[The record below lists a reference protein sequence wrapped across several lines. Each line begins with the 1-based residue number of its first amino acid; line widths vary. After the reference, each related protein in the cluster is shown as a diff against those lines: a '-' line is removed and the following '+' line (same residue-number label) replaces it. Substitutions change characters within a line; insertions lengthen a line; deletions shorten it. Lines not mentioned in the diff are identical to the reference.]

1 MPWESLTIVVT
12 RETQLNLKNSEIKRG
27 HCRAFLYTRR
37 CMAHFRNAALED
49 VPSILPLMREF
60 YDFEQLPYNE
70 SRATKLLTQLLN
82 DSNCGRLVV
91 IEHESV
97 LAGYMVIGF
106 GFSIEFGGKDAL
118 LDELF
123 VVSQFRGLGIG
134 SQAIAFAISLCKLA
148 RVEALHLE
156 ADHFN
161 ERAHD
166 LYLRL
171 GFKDHKRHLMTK
183 WL

>member
-1 MPWESLTIVVT
+1 
-12 RETQLNLKNSEIKRG
+12 
-27 HCRAFLYTRR
+27 
-37 CMAHFRNAALED
+37 MAHFRDAALVD
-49 VPSILPLMREF
+49 LPTILPLMREF
-60 YDFEQLPYNE
+60 YSFEQLPYDE

-91 IEHESV
+91 IEHESHI
-97 LAGYMVIGF
+97 AGYLVVGF

-123 VVSQFRGLGIG
+123 ILPNFRGLGLG
-134 SQAIAFAISLCKLA
+134 SEAIAFAISLCKQA
-148 RVEALHLE
+148 GVEALHLE

>member
-1 MPWESLTIVVT
+1 MIV
-12 RETQLNLKNSEIKRG
+12 
-27 HCRAFLYTRR
+27 
-37 CMAHFRNAALED
+37 
-49 VPSILPLMREF
+49 
-60 YDFEQLPYNE
+60 
-70 SRATKLLTQLLN
+70 
-82 DSNCGRLVV
+82 
-91 IEHESV
+91 
-97 LAGYMVIGF
+97 GF

-123 VVSQFRGLGIG
+123 LLPQFRGLGLG
-134 SQAIAFAISLCKLA
+134 SEAIAFAISLCKQDGVA
-148 RVEALHLE
+148 ALHLE

>member
-1 MPWESLTIVVT
+1 LAA
-12 RETQLNLKNSEIKRG
+12 L
-27 HCRAFLYTRR
+27 FLYTLR
-37 CMAHFRNAALED
+37 CMPHFRNAVLAD
-49 VPSILPLMREF
+49 VPSILPLMCEF
-60 YDFEQLPYNE
+60 YEFEGISYDE
-70 SRATKLLTQLLN
+70 SRAIRLLTQLLN
-82 DSNCGRLVV
+82 DASLGRLVI
-91 IEHESV
+91 IEHETV
-97 LAGYMVIGF
+97 IAGYVVLGF
-106 GFSIEFGGKDAL
+106 GFSIEFGGRDAL

-123 VVSQFRGLGIG
+123 VLPRFRGLGLG
-134 SQAIAFAISLCKLA
+134 SEAIDFAISLCKEA
-148 RVEALHLE
+148 GIDALHLE

>member
-1 MPWESLTIVVT
+1 MP
-12 RETQLNLKNSEIKRG
+12 
-27 HCRAFLYTRR
+27 
-37 CMAHFRNAALED
+37 HFRNAVLAD
-49 VPSILPLMREF
+49 VPFILPLMLEF
-60 YDFEQLPYNE
+60 YDFEGIPFDE
-70 SRATKLLTQLLN
+70 SRATRLLTQLLN
-82 DSNCGRLVV
+82 DPRCGLLLI
-91 IEHESV
+91 IEHESCI
-97 LAGYMVIGF
+97 AGYMVVGF

-123 VVSQFRGLGIG
+123 ILPKYRGLGLG
-134 SQAIAFAISLCKLA
+134 SEAIAFAISLCEQA
-148 RVEALHLE
+148 GVEALHLE

-161 ERAHD
+161 DRAHD

>member
-1 MPWESLTIVVT
+1 MP
-12 RETQLNLKNSEIKRG
+12 
-27 HCRAFLYTRR
+27 
-37 CMAHFRNAALED
+37 HFRKAALID
-49 VPSILPLMREF
+49 IPSILPMMREF
-60 YDFEQLPYNE
+60 YDFEGIPFDE
-70 SRATKLLTQLLN
+70 SRSIRLLTQLLN
-82 DSNCGRLVV
+82 DPRCGRLVI
-91 IEHESV
+91 IEHDST
-97 LAGYMVIGF
+97 LAGYMIVGF

-123 VVSQFRGLGIG
+123 LLPQFRGLGLG
-134 SQAIAFAISLCKLA
+134 SEAIAFAISLCKQDGVA
-148 RVEALHLE
+148 ALHLE

-166 LYLRL
+166 LYLSL

>member
-1 MPWESLTIVVT
+1 M
-12 RETQLNLKNSEIKRG
+12 
-27 HCRAFLYTRR
+27 
-37 CMAHFRNAALED
+37 
-49 VPSILPLMREF
+49 MREF
-60 YDFEQLPYNE
+60 YVFEGIPYDE
-70 SRATKLLTQLLN
+70 SRAIRLLTQLVS
-82 DSNCGRLVV
+82 DATCGRLALV
-91 IEHESV
+91 EQEGE
-97 LAGYMVIGF
+97 LAGYLILGF
-106 GFSIEFGGKDAL
+106 GFSVEFGGRDAL

-123 VVSQFRGLGIG
+123 IRPEFRGQGLG
-134 SQAIAFAISLCKLA
+134 SSAIESALSLCK
-148 RVEALHLE
+148 EEGIQALHLE

>member
-1 MPWESLTIVVT
+1 MASLRI
-12 RETQLNLKNSEIKRG
+12 
-27 HCRAFLYTRR
+27 
-37 CMAHFRNAALED
+37 AAIAD
-49 VPSILPLMREF
+49 IPQVLPMMREF
-60 YDFEQLPYNE
+60 YAFEGIPYDE
-70 SRATKLLTQLLN
+70 SRAIRLLSQLVS
-82 DSNCGRLVV
+82 DATCGRLTLV
-91 IEHESV
+91 EQDGE
-97 LAGYMVIGF
+97 LAGYLILGF
-106 GFSIEFGGKDAL
+106 GFSVEFGGRDAL

-123 VVSQFRGLGIG
+123 IRPEFRGQGLG
-134 SQAIAFAISLCKLA
+134 SSAIKSALSLCK
-148 RVEALHLE
+148 EEGIQALHLE

>member
-1 MPWESLTIVVT
+1 MPD
-12 RETQLNLKNSEIKRG
+12 
-27 HCRAFLYTRR
+27 
-37 CMAHFRNAALED
+37 FRPATLAD
-49 VPSILPLMREF
+49 IPRVLPLMREF
-60 YDFEQLPYNE
+60 YEFEGILHE
-70 SRATKLLTQLLN
+70 EERACRLLTELLN
-82 DSNCGRLVV
+82 DSRNGRLIV
-91 IEHESV
+91 IEVGTE
-97 LAGYMVIGF
+97 LAGYLILGF
-106 GFSIEFGGKDAL
+106 GFSVEFGGRDAL

-123 VVSQFRGLGIG
+123 IRTEFRGSGLGTA
-134 SQAIAFAISLCKLA
+134 AIDFAVSLCKNE
-148 RVEALHLE
+148 RIEALHLE

>member
-1 MPWESLTIVVT
+1 MP
-12 RETQLNLKNSEIKRG
+12 N
-27 HCRAFLYTRR
+27 
-37 CMAHFRNAALED
+37 FRTATFED
-49 VPSILPLMREF
+49 IEMVLPLMREF
-60 YDFEQLPYNE
+60 YEFESIRYDAE
-70 SRATKLLTQLLN
+70 RALKLLSELLR
-82 DSNCGRLVV
+82 DSHNGRL
-91 IEHESV
+91 IIIGAESDI
-97 LAGYMVIGF
+97 AGYLILGF
-106 GFSIEFGGKDAL
+106 GFSVEFGGRDAL

-123 VVSQFRGLGIG
+123 IRTEFRGRGFGTAGID
-134 SQAIAFAISLCKLA
+134 FAISLCKSEGI
-148 RVEALHLE
+148 EALHLE

>member
-1 MPWESLTIVVT
+1 LSAAIAAL
-12 RETQLNLKNSEIKRG
+12 
-27 HCRAFLYTRR
+27 FLYTRR
-37 CMAHFRNAALED
+37 CMPHFRNATLED
-49 VPSILPLMREF
+49 VPSVLPLMREF
-60 YDFEQLPYNE
+60 YDFEGIPYEE
-70 SRATKLLTQLLN
+70 SRAIRLLTQLLN
-82 DSNCGRLVV
+82 DPRYGRLVI
-91 IEHESV
+91 IEHDSAI
-97 LAGYMVIGF
+97 AGYMVVGF

-123 VVSQFRGLGIG
+123 ILPSFRGLGLG
-134 SQAIAFAISLCKLA
+134 SEAIAFAISLCKQVG
-148 RVEALHLE
+148 VEALHLE